1 MQRMDRRMADEIKM
15 IREEMNGVKEN
26 VEGVWTAMKTGKE
39 EMTNKISAVKQ
50 EVGGLGQGIKELKKG
65 Q

>member
-1 MQRMDRRMADEIKM
+1 MADEIKTL
-15 IREEMNGVKEN
+15 REEMNGVKEN
-26 VEGVWTAMKTGKE
+26 VEGVWTTMKTGKE